1 MTGRPVGHDCTEPDE
16 GAPRTDVDTEP
27 GRSAPTGA
35 PFEDEAMAPVRKES
49 RVDEA
54 RPVPKTWGAGRPG
67 QPVAPGPPAART
79 DAAPG
84 TSAMVRRITMT
95 DVARVAGVS
104 QSSVSLVLNQMTGA
118 RISEA
123 TRRRVI
129 EVAREIGYELP
140 AARRSLETAVE
151 RNTIAYLVDEISTSP
166 HPVVNL
172 DGARDIAWESGFLVE
187 AHVTRSNEDLE
198 SATIEALKRDRTVLG
213 VIYSTI
219 FTRKVTLPK
228 GLEDMPVVLLN
239 CYTDERRQVSILPG
253 EVAGGFS
260 ATSYLLK
267 LGHRR
272 IALINGEPWMDASQ
286 ERQKGY
292 RQALATA
299 DIAFETG
306 LVRNG
311 DWLPLKG
318 YQHTIDLLR
327 EAEPPTA
334 ILCANDLMAI
344 GALEAAAELGLRVP
358 DDLSIMGYDDQEL
371 ARYTHPPL
379 TTLLLP
385 NYEMGR
391 RAAEALID
399 VAAHG
404 KPLRPM
410 PIKIDGPVVERASV
424 AAPSLHAAEV
434 VRAAVARR

>member
-1 MTGRPVGHDCTEPDE
+1 MTGRPVGYDCTEPDE

-27 GRSAPTGA
+27 GRSAPTDA
-35 PFEDEAMAPVRKES
+35 PFEDEAMVPVGKAS
-49 RVDEA
+49 PADEA
-54 RPVPKTWGAGRPG
+54 RPVRKTWGAGRPG
-67 QPVAPGPPAART
+67 QPVAAGPPAART
-79 DAAPG
+79 DAAPA

-118 RISEA
+118 RISDA

-129 EVAREIGYELP
+129 EAAREIGYELP